1 MEPLI
6 ALRLPNSTGVF
17 HPGQNLECEYQID
30 AVAPKEVQAVEVSV
44 MWFTEGKGEEDLGVH
59 HFERITPGDAV
70 DGDIRQLNRLT
81 TTLPNSPLSHD
92 GTIVKI
98 RWCVRVRL
106 FWGRGKES
114 FVDRHFQLLAPPTGN
129 GPWNTARPSFSRS
142 KSVVNDDAGQS
153 DAGQSATGRDAT
165 GHEYVVQ
172 NDTE

>member
-6 ALRLPNSTGVF
+6 SLRLPNSSGVF

-30 AVAPKEVQAVEVSV
+30 AVAPKEIQAVEVSV

-70 DGDIRQLNRLT
+70 DGDIRQLHRLT
-81 TTLPNSPLSHD
+81 MILPNSPLSYD

-114 FVDRHFQLLAPPTGN
+114 FVDRHFHLVAPPPGKDSLN
-129 GPWNTARPSFSRS
+129 KIRPKSSRS
-142 KSVVNDDAGQS
+142 TGAAKDDVAPDGI
-153 DAGQSATGRDAT
+153 D
-165 GHEYVVQ
+165 
-172 NDTE
+172 